1 MNLMNLAPPES
12 VAGEHFDVIIVGSG
26 FGSSFFLHR
35 LLRQPGR
42 RVLVLEW
49 GRHSTHD
56 WQLEEGRNSPVT
68 DSDTY
73 ATNSEKPW
81 NFTIGFGGGT
91 NCWFAQTP
99 RLHPA
104 DFRLGSDHGV
114 AQDWPVSYDDLE
126 PYWCEA
132 EEIMAVS
139 GDPDMAQVMPR
150 SRPFPQPP
158 HVMPDPDRLMKAARP
173 DSHFVMPTARARIA
187 TETRAAC
194 CASLRC
200 QICPADAK
208 FTANNSLVP
217 LYETPGV
224 TLCLETEVRR
234 FEAAGSSISAAVIR
248 GPDGREH
255 KVTGDLFVLGA
266 NAIHSPAILLRSD
279 LGGGLTG
286 VGLHESYGWSMEA
299 WLDGVDN
306 FGGSTITTGLD
317 FGLYDGPHRKDR
329 GAALVYFENRW
340 SHGMRLGAERMR
352 QTLPLVIVTED
363 LPEDRNRVT
372 LDGEGRAFIDYH
384 GPSDYALRGMER
396 AKAALPE
403 LLAPLPVEKILD
415 HGIRE
420 TESHLQGT
428 LRMGSDPASSVVDA
442 GLVHHR
448 LRNLVVVGTST
459 FPTCSAANPSLT
471 AAALSLRA
479 ADLLI

>member
-1 MNLMNLAPPES
+1 MNHMNTAPPES
-12 VAGEHFDVIIVGSG
+12 VAGMHFDVVIVGSG

-35 LLRQPGR
+35 LLRKPGQ

-49 GRHSTHD
+49 GGHATHD
-56 WQLEEGRNSPVT
+56 WQLEHERNSPVAD
-68 DSDTY
+68 DSTY
-73 ATNSEKPW
+73 ATRSEKEW

-99 RLHPA
+99 RLHPG
-104 DFRLGSDHGV
+104 DFRLRSVHGV
-114 AQDWPVSYDDLE
+114 AEDWPIGYDDLE
-126 PYWCEA
+126 PYWCDA

-158 HVMPDPDRLMKAARP
+158 HRMSGPDRLMKQARP
-173 DSHFVMPTARARIA
+173 ASHFVMPTARARIA
-187 TETRAAC
+187 TDTRAAC

-217 LYETPGV
+217 LYEAEGV
-224 TLCLETEVRR
+224 TLCLGAEVRR
-234 FEAAGSSISAAVIR
+234 FEAAGSSVQAAIFAD
-248 GPDGREH
+248 GEGREH
-255 KVTGDLFVLGA
+255 RVTGDLFVLGA

-286 VGLHESYGWSMEA
+286 LGLHESYGWSVEA
-299 WLDGVDN
+299 YLDGVDN
-306 FGGSTITTGLD
+306 FDGSTITTGLD
-317 FGLYDGPHRKDR
+317 LGLYDGPHRATE

-340 SHGMRLGAERMR
+340 SHGLRLGAERMR
-352 QTLPLVIVTED
+352 QTLPLVVVTED

-372 LDGEGRAFIDYH
+372 LDGEGRAFVEYH
-384 GPSDYALRGMER
+384 GPSDYAVRGMKR
-396 AKAALPE
+396 ALAALPD
-403 LLAPLPVEKILD
+403 LLSPLPVQRIIDRGLR
-415 HGIRE
+415 G

-428 LRMGSDPASSVVDA
+428 LRMGSDPAHSVVDA
-442 GLVHHR
+442 DLLHHR

-479 ADLLI
+479 ADRLI